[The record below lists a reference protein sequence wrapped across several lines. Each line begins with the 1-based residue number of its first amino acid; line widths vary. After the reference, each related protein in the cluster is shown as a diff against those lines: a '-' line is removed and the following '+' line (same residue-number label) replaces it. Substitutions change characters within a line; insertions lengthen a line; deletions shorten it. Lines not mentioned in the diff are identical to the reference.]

1 MQRYFVDKNTI
12 NLNNMTA
19 TISGSDHH
27 HIKNVMKMHLD
38 EKVILCDGEGN
49 EYLSHII
56 NISNVTNLKIDEVK
70 NNNNELPCYVSIA
83 QGLVKKAKCD
93 EVLRRLVELG
103 ASEYFNVSMD
113 FSVVKAKSEYGDES
127 SYLERRKTIVKEAS
141 EQSERGKLLNL
152 LRTLSFSEFLKYSN
166 SFDIKIACYEE
177 SGRDGDNSLKTI
189 ENNLIN
195 KKVLAI
201 IGPEGGFSKKEVDLL
216 KQEGFLFVG
225 LGKRILRTETAPLYL
240 MSILGYLVDRIN

>member
-56 NISNVTNLKIDEVK
+56 NISNVNNLKIDEVM

-83 QGLVKKAKCD
+83 QGLVKKA
-93 EVLRRLVELG
+93 
-103 ASEYFNVSMD
+103 
-113 FSVVKAKSEYGDES
+113 
-127 SYLERRKTIVKEAS
+127 
-141 EQSERGKLLNL
+141 
-152 LRTLSFSEFLKYSN
+152 
-166 SFDIKIACYEE
+166 
-177 SGRDGDNSLKTI
+177 
-189 ENNLIN
+189 
-195 KKVLAI
+195 
-201 IGPEGGFSKKEVDLL
+201 
-216 KQEGFLFVG
+216 
-225 LGKRILRTETAPLYL
+225 
-240 MSILGYLVDRIN
+240 